1 MGQLRTTIYCAAL
14 TLATVSASFGHALAQ
29 APARSVFES
38 RWKVTLPEN
47 PAAPAGFDD
56 AHAYVA
62 LRSGKLVALA
72 LEDGKSVWTA
82 DVRTLWSPVAGDGRV
97 FVASG
102 SQLRAIDAATGREQW
117 RTSLDQ
123 PLAVAPVF
131 DTGWL
136 FAGTTSGL
144 LFALR
149 AADGAVLWKID
160 LGAPLSAPPVP
171 SELHVYLPITDG
183 RIVAAEL
190 SHGKAVWTRM
200 LPAKPS
206 PMLALNDRLFVGTED
221 NFLYCLARSDG
232 EQKWKWRTGGDIVS
246 APITDGER
254 VFFLSLDHMLRAL
267 DQDGGSLRWQ
277 RPVPNR
283 TIGGPL
289 RIGEL
294 VAVASLVPQLHGFNA
309 ADGKP
314 VGSTPAPEGEAL
326 FSALVAE
333 PQLIAYKGHNAIALL
348 TRQGFLEVF
357 TLITK

>member
-1 MGQLRTTIYCAAL
+1 VGRLRTTIYCAAL
-14 TLATVSASFGHALAQ
+14 TLAAVSADAGHALAQ
-29 APARSVFES
+29 TPATSVFEA
-38 RWKVTLPEN
+38 RWKVTLPEG
-47 PAAPAGFDD
+47 PAAPAAFDE
-56 AHAYVA
+56 AHAYVP

-72 LEDGKSVWTA
+72 LEDGKSIWTS
-82 DVRTLWSPVAGDGRV
+82 DVRTIWSPAAGAARV

-102 SQLRAIDAATGREQW
+102 SQLRAFDAATGREQW

-149 AADGAVLWKID
+149 ATDGAVLWKID

-171 SELHVYLPITDG
+171 SELHVYLPVADG

-190 SHGKAVWTRM
+190 AQGKAVWTRT
-200 LPAKPS
+200 LPARPS
-206 PMLALNDRLFVGTED
+206 PLMVLNDRLFVGTED
-221 NFLYCLARSDG
+221 NFFYCLSRSNGG
-232 EQKWKWRTGGDIVS
+232 EKWKWRTGGDIVS
-246 APITDGER
+246 APIVDDDR

-267 DQDGGSLRWQ
+267 DRDGGSLRWQ

-289 RIGEL
+289 RIGAF
-294 VAVASLVPQLHGFNA
+294 VAVAGLAPQLHAFNA

-326 FSALVAE
+326 SSALVAE
-333 PQLIAYKGHNAIALL
+333 PRLVSVGDRDGIALL
-348 TRQGFLEVF
+348 TRQGLLEVF
-357 TLITK
+357 TLIKK

>member
-14 TLATVSASFGHALAQ
+14 TLATASAGSGHAFAQ
-29 APARSVFES
+29 APARTVFES

-47 PAAPAGFDD
+47 PAAPAAFDD

-62 LRSGKLVALA
+62 LRSGKLVAIA
-72 LEDGKSVWTA
+72 LENGMIVWTS
-82 DVRTLWSPVAGDGRV
+82 DVRTIWSPAAGDGRV

-102 SQLRAIDAATGREQW
+102 SQLIALDAATGREQW
-117 RTSLDQ
+117 RTALDN
-123 PLAVAPVF
+123 PLTVAPVF

-149 AADGAVLWKID
+149 ATDGAVLWKMD

-171 SELHVYLPITDG
+171 SELHVYLPIVDG

-190 SHGKAVWTRM
+190 SHGKAVWTRT
-200 LPAKPS
+200 LPARPA

-221 NFLYCLARSDG
+221 NFLYCLSRSDG
-232 EQKWKWRTGGDIVS
+232 DEKWKWRTGGDIVS
-246 APITDGER
+246 APIADGER
-254 VFFLSLDHMLRAL
+254 VFFLSMDHMLRAL
-267 DQDGGSLRWQ
+267 DRNGGSLRWQ

-289 RIGEL
+289 RIGEF
-294 VAVASLVPQLHGFNA
+294 VAVASLSPQLHAFSG

-333 PQLIAYKGHNAIALL
+333 PRLISYGGHRGIAVL
-348 TRQGFLEVF
+348 TRQGLLEVF
-357 TLITK
+357 TLK

>member
-1 MGQLRTTIYCAAL
+1 VGQLRTTIYCAAL
-14 TLATVSASFGHALAQ
+14 TLAAVSSSSAVAQ
-29 APARSVFES
+29 PAPSVFEA

-47 PAAPAGFDD
+47 PAAPAAFDD
-56 AHAYVA
+56 ARAYVA
-62 LRSGKLVALA
+62 LRSGKLAALA
-72 LEDGKSVWTA
+72 LGDGTSVWTA
-82 DVRTLWSPVAGDGRV
+82 DIRTIWPPAVGGGRV

-102 SQLRAIDAATGREQW
+102 SQLRSLDAATGREQW

-144 LFALR
+144 LFAVR
-149 AADGAVLWKID
+149 ATDGAVLWKIE

-171 SELHVYLPITDG
+171 SELHVYLPVADG

-190 SHGKAVWTRM
+190 SQGTAIWTHK

-206 PMLALNDRLFVGTED
+206 PLMVLNDRLFVGTED
-221 NFLYCLARSDG
+221 NFFYCLSRSDG
-232 EQKWKWRTGGDIVS
+232 DQKWKWRTGGDIVS
-246 APITDGER
+246 APIVDDER

-267 DQDGGSLRWQ
+267 DRDGGSLRWQ

-289 RIGEL
+289 RIGEFI
-294 VAVASLVPQLHGFNA
+294 AVAGLAPQLHAFNST
-309 ADGKP
+309 DGKP

-326 FSALVAE
+326 TSALVAE
-333 PQLIAYKGHNAIALL
+333 PELISLEGRDAIALL
-348 TRQGFLEVF
+348 TRQGILEVF
-357 TLITK
+357 TLVKK